1 MGTLYV
7 VATPIGNLADIT
19 QRAVATLRTVDLIA
33 CEDTR
38 HTSILLRHLG
48 ITAPL
53 TSYHQHSGAV
63 KTDQVVRA
71 LGEGKNV
78 AIVTDAGTPGVNDPG
93 GKLVAAAAA
102 AGHRVV
108 PIPGPSALVAALSV
122 SGLPVDDF
130 RFMGFLPHKKGRQ
143 TAIAE
148 IAAADTAVV
157 FYESTHRILK
167 ALQQLALAL
176 APDRP
181 VVVCRELTKQF
192 ETVYRGNCSEV
203 LQQLQAGVT
212 KGEFVVIVGPVMK
225 HLTADN

>member
-19 QRAVATLRTVDLIA
+19 QRAIDTLRAADLIA

-48 ITAPL
+48 IAAPL
-53 TSYHQHSGAV
+53 TSYHQHSGSV
-63 KTDQVVRA
+63 KIEQVVRA
-71 LGEGKNV
+71 LGEGKKV
-78 AIVTDAGTPGVNDPG
+78 AVVTDAGTPGVNDPG

-102 AGHRVV
+102 AGNQIV
-108 PIPGPSALVAALSV
+108 PIPGPSAIVAALSV
-122 SGLPVDDF
+122 SGLPADDF
-130 RFMGFLPHKKGRQ
+130 RFLGFLPHKKGRQ
-143 TAIAE
+143 TAITG
-148 IAAADTAVV
+148 IAAADTTVV

-167 ALQQLALAL
+167 ALEQLALVL

-192 ETVYRGNCSEV
+192 ETVYRGSCRDV
-203 LQQLQAGVT
+203 LQQLQTGVT